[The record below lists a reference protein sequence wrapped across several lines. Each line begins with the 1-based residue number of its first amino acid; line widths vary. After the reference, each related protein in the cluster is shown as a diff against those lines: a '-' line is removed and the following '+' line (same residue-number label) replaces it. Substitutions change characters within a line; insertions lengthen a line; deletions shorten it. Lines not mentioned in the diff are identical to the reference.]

1 MYRFLRTP
9 KWIAGHVLA
18 LTAVVVFVACGF
30 WQLDRLQHVRADNA
44 LQTAR
49 LAEAPAPLA
58 EVLAEAGG
66 DPEALAYR
74 RVTVTGSY
82 DVAEE
87 VLLSTRPYQ
96 GNPGHRLLTPLVP
109 ASGGQAVV
117 VDRGWVPL
125 DLDQPPVRE
134 AAPAEPGTT
143 VTVSGILL
151 APEESSGFGPRTQE
165 GEVDYL
171 GHVDVGRLQ
180 QQVDEPLVPAYVLAQ
195 TQDPAPPGQLP
206 VPGELPVQDEGPHL
220 NYAGQWF
227 LFATVVLVG
236 YPLLLQRTAR
246 ERREAA
252 GAGIPRSGERG
263 SYDEVVSGTGG
274 P

>member
-9 KWIAGHVLA
+9 RWIAGHVLA

-30 WQLDRLQHVRADNA
+30 WQLDRLAEVRTDNAVRA
-44 LQTAR
+44 AR
-49 LAEAPAPLA
+49 LGEAPAPLDD
-58 EVLAEAGG
+58 VLAQAGG
-66 DPEALAYR
+66 DPAALAYR
-74 RVTVTGSY
+74 RVTVTGTY

-87 VLLSTRPYQ
+87 VLLSTRPYR
-96 GNPGHRLLTPLVP
+96 GNPGHHLLTPLVP
-109 ASGGQAVV
+109 AGGGPAVV

-125 DLDQPPVRE
+125 DLDEPPVRQ
-134 AAPAEPGTT
+134 AVPAEPGAT

-151 APEESSGFGPRTQE
+151 PPEEASGFGPRTQE

-180 QQVDEPLVPAYVLAQ
+180 QQVDQPLVPAYVLAQ

-206 VPGELPVQDEGPHL
+206 VPAELGVQDEGPHL

-236 YPLLLQRTAR
+236 YPLLLRRTAR
-246 ERREAA
+246 ERREAPDQ
-252 GAGIPRSGERG
+252 GIAAASRTRHM
-263 SYDEVVSGTGG
+263 SGTGRR
-274 P
+274 